1 MCGTQYGA
9 PNCPKVAAW
18 ESPSGFPLRRVTWFG
33 PYPPYMVDAIP
44 VHAHSTAQLNGGGYE
59 RAPPSPCRQGW
70 RGLLH
75 LPRCQG
81 QGQGQGRGPSETAQQ
96 STGRAS
102 RAACALCRCDVAWAL
117 EARCLLGVVVWSQP
131 IPATPVLLVPQI
143 NSTAP
148 STGLSELFVVALGL
162 SFLLYKMG
170 FLGAK

>member
-1 MCGTQYGA
+1 MCSTQYG
-9 PNCPKVAAW
+9 PPSCPKVAAW

-75 LPRCQG
+75 LPRGQGQG

-96 STGRAS
+96 STGGLA
-102 RAACALCRCDVAWAL
+102 
-117 EARCLLGVVVWSQP
+117 EP
-131 IPATPVLLVPQI
+131 P
-143 NSTAP
+143 AP
-148 STGLSELFVVALGL
+148 SAAVTSRGLWGPGASWEL
-162 SFLLYKMG
+162 
-170 FLGAK
+170 